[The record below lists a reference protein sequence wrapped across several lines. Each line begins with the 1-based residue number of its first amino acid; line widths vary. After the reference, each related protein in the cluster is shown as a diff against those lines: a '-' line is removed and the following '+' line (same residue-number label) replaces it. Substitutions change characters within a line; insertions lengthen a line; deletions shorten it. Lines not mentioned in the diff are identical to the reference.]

1 MRLNH
6 SPLAFGCRT
15 SYSYALWRYALLWQA
30 VFLQLLCGKDGSSRD
45 MYGTNRQV
53 RGCSVGLRGV
63 DGLLEVL
70 FYSSTASL
78 VLASVGLNVVRVALM
93 VYAQQSQTSTS
104 GYCLPL
110 QAVRQYLKIAMK
122 SLQPD
127 IFILLLHKDTSRFSA

>member
-1 MRLNH
+1 
-6 SPLAFGCRT
+6 
-15 SYSYALWRYALLWQA
+15 
-30 VFLQLLCGKDGSSRD
+30 

-53 RGCSVGLRGV
+53 RGCSVGLRRV
-63 DGLLEVL
+63 DGVLEVL

-78 VLASVGLNVVRVALM
+78 VLASVGLNVVHVALM

-110 QAVRQYLKIAMK
+110 QAVRQYLKTATK

-127 IFILLLHKDTSRFSA
+127 IFIRFLHKDTARFSP